1 MPFRS
6 ECRDG
11 RLDPCSARLS
21 EEHALRKIINDPQDF
36 VEEFIDGILLAHPDR
51 LRAADADRRAIVR
64 ADAGTGGRVGIV
76 TGGGSG
82 HLPLFLGYVGRG
94 LASGVAVGNVFS
106 SPSPEQIHAAT
117 TASDD
122 GAGVLYLYGNYGGD
136 VYTFDLAADLSAAD
150 SVRTTT
156 VVGTDDI
163 LSAPAER
170 ATTRRGVAGLFFAYK
185 TAGASAERGDDLDT
199 VTAIAQK
206 TVNRT
211 RTMGVGLS
219 PTILPA
225 AGEPTFT
232 LEDGEM
238 EVGIGIHGEPGHH
251 RGPLETADE
260 ITDRFLAELEKELP
274 LESGSSV
281 AVLVN
286 GLGSTPLEEL
296 YVIYRHV
303 HRVLAGRGVTIA
315 HTFVGEY
322 ATSLEMA
329 GASVSIC
336 HLDEQLEPLLS
347 TPADSPFFQH
357 GSPTGERTAAEAAT
371 PNSSPSR
378 EGTPEDA
385 REIATVAAP
394 GPLREVLLSVT
405 SRLPDHSDELRDL
418 DAALGDGDLGITVSA
433 GARAV
438 HEALQQLPAN
448 AATREVLRA
457 SGTAF
462 ASANPSTFAA
472 LVGGGTLAAAAAAT
486 DENVEADVVVTK
498 LQERIAQ
505 RGGADLG
512 DKTVLDAI
520 DAART
525 SLEGTRGAASSDRA
539 RAARDAV
546 ATAVEDGT
554 GKHSQRGRAAW
565 VGERSVGRQDPGQ
578 VAALR
583 FLDEL
588 VAHLDNP
595 TA

>member
-1 MPFRS
+1 M
-6 ECRDG
+6 
-11 RLDPCSARLS
+11 
-21 EEHALRKIINDPQDF
+21 RKIINDPQSF
-36 VEEFIDGILLAHPDR
+36 VDETIDGILLAHPDK

-64 ADAGTGGRVGIV
+64 ADAGTAGRVGIV

-117 TASDD
+117 LASDD

-150 SVRTTT
+150 GVRSTT

-163 LSAPAER
+163 LSAPQAK
-170 ATTRRGVAGLFFAYK
+170 AHTRRGVAGLFFAYK

-199 VTAIAQK
+199 VSEIAQR
-206 TVNRT
+206 TIDRT

-232 LEDGEM
+232 LDEGEM
-238 EVGIGIHGEPGHH
+238 EIGIGIHGEPGHH
-251 RGPLETADE
+251 RGPLETADQ
-260 ITDRFLAELEKELP
+260 ITDRFMEELVKELP
-274 LESGSSV
+274 LTQGEKV

-296 YVIYRHV
+296 YLIYRRV
-303 HRVLAGRGVTIA
+303 HQTLTELGAKII

-336 HLDEQLEPLLS
+336 HLDDELS
-347 TPADSPFFQH
+347 DLISQPADSPFFTH
-357 GSPTGERTAAEAAT
+357 GSPRANAPLGASSTAAAPAAAQGAPREERTIE
-371 PNSSPSR
+371 
-378 EGTPEDA
+378 
-385 REIATVAAP
+385 TVAAP
-394 GPLREVLLSVT
+394 GPLRETLLAIASK
-405 SRLPDHSDELRDL
+405 LPAHNDELREL
-418 DAALGDGDLGITVSA
+418 DAALGDGDLGITVTS
-433 GARAV
+433 GAVAV
-438 HEALQQLPAN
+438 REALQALPGN
-448 AATREVLRA
+448 ASSREVLRA
-457 SGTAF
+457 AGTAF

-472 LVGGGTLAAAAAAT
+472 LLGGATLAAT
-486 DENVEADVVVTK
+486 TVADSEQIDPLALVTAI
-498 LQERIAQ
+498 QERVAQ
-505 RGGADLG
+505 RGGADVG

-520 DAART
+520 DAIRRSLADT
-525 SLEGTRGAASSDRA
+525 SSSSPADRA
-539 RAARDAV
+539 AAARDAV
-546 ATAVEDGT
+546 DATVTEYAD
-554 GKHSQRGRAAW
+554 KHSMRGRAAW
-565 VGERSVGRQDPGQ
+565 VGERSVGRKDPGQ

-583 FLDEL
+583 FLDDL
-588 VAHLDNP
+588 VHHLR
-595 TA
+595 ARSA

>member
-1 MPFRS
+1 M
-6 ECRDG
+6 
-11 RLDPCSARLS
+11 
-21 EEHALRKIINDPQDF
+21 LRKIINDPQSF
-36 VEEFIDGILLAHPDR
+36 VDETIDGILLAHPDK

-64 ADAGTGGRVGIV
+64 ADAGTAGRVGIV

-117 TASDD
+117 LASDD

-150 SVRTTT
+150 GVRTTT

-163 LSAPAER
+163 LSAPQEKAH
-170 ATTRRGVAGLFFAYK
+170 TRRGVAGLFFAYK

-199 VTAIAQK
+199 VSEIAQR
-206 TVNRT
+206 TIDRT

-232 LEDGEM
+232 LDEGEM
-238 EVGIGIHGEPGHH
+238 EIGIGIHGEPGHH
-251 RGPLETADE
+251 RGPLETADQ
-260 ITDRFLAELEKELP
+260 ITDRFMEELVKELP
-274 LESGSSV
+274 LTQGEKV

-296 YVIYRHV
+296 YLIYRRV
-303 HRVLAGRGVTIA
+303 HQTLSELGAKII

-336 HLDEQLEPLLS
+336 HLDDELS
-347 TPADSPFFQH
+347 DLISQPADSPFFTH
-357 GSPTGERTAAEAAT
+357 GSPSANAPLGASSTAAAPAAAQGAPREERTIE
-371 PNSSPSR
+371 
-378 EGTPEDA
+378 
-385 REIATVAAP
+385 TVAAP
-394 GPLREVLLSVT
+394 GPLRETLLAIASK
-405 SRLPDHSDELRDL
+405 LPAHNDELREL
-418 DAALGDGDLGITVSA
+418 DAALGDGDLGITVTS
-433 GARAV
+433 GAVAV
-438 HEALQQLPAN
+438 REALQALPGN
-448 AATREVLRA
+448 ASSREVLRA
-457 SGTAF
+457 AGTAF

-472 LVGGGTLAAAAAAT
+472 LLGGATLAAT
-486 DENVEADVVVTK
+486 IVADSEQIDPLALVTAI
-498 LQERIAQ
+498 QERVAQ
-505 RGGADLG
+505 RGGADVG

-520 DAART
+520 DAIRRSLADT
-525 SLEGTRGAASSDRA
+525 SSSSPADRA
-539 RAARDAV
+539 AAARDAV
-546 ATAVEDGT
+546 DATVTEYAD
-554 GKHSQRGRAAW
+554 KHSMRGRAAW
-565 VGERSVGRQDPGQ
+565 VGERSVGRKDPGQ

-583 FLDEL
+583 FLDDL
-588 VAHLDNP
+588 VHHLR
-595 TA
+595 ARSA

>member
-1 MPFRS
+1 M
-6 ECRDG
+6 
-11 RLDPCSARLS
+11 
-21 EEHALRKIINDPQDF
+21 RKIINNPQDF
-36 VEEFIDGILLAHPDR
+36 VDETIDGILLAHPDQ

-64 ADAGTGGRVGIV
+64 ADAGTSGRVGIV

-136 VYTFDLAADLSAAD
+136 VYTFDLAADLSSAD
-150 SVRTTT
+150 GVRTTT

-163 LSAPAER
+163 LSAPTEKAN
-170 ATTRRGVAGLFFAYK
+170 TRRGVAGLFFAYK

-199 VTAIAQK
+199 VTEIAQR

-232 LEDGEM
+232 LDEGEM

-260 ITDRFLAELEKELP
+260 ITDRFMAELVKELP
-274 LESGSSV
+274 LTTGEKV

-296 YVIYRHV
+296 YLIYRRV
-303 HRVLAGRGVTIA
+303 HHTLEERGVDIA

-336 HLDEQLEPLLS
+336 HLDEELS
-347 TPADSPFFQH
+347 DLISQPADSPFFSH
-357 GSPTGERTAAEAAT
+357 GNPTGSSAPRGEATTKAPAPAST
-371 PNSSPSR
+371 VTS
-378 EGTPEDA
+378 A
-385 REIATVAAP
+385 REIETVQSP
-394 GPLREVLLSVT
+394 GPLRETLIAVAT
-405 SRLPDHSDELRDL
+405 RLPVHNDELRDL

-433 GARAV
+433 GANAV
-438 HEALQQLPAN
+438 RDALTSLPQGAS
-448 AATREVLRA
+448 AREVLRA
-457 SGTAF
+457 AGTAF

-472 LVGGGTLAAAAAAT
+472 LIGGATLAAAGVAESEQI
-486 DENVEADVVVTK
+486 DPLLLVQKIQDRV
-498 LQERIAQ
+498 AQ
-505 RGGADLG
+505 RGGADVG

-520 DAART
+520 DAIRV
-525 SLEGTRGAASSDRA
+525 SLAERPDADPAERA
-539 RAARDAV
+539 RAAREAV
-546 ATAVEDGT
+546 SAAVSDYTE
-554 GKHSQRGRAAW
+554 KHSMRGRAAW
-565 VGERSVGRQDPGQ
+565 VGERSVGRKDPGQ

-583 FLDEL
+583 FLDDL
-588 VAHLDNP
+588 IDHLESRP
-595 TA
+595 G

>member
-1 MPFRS
+1 VA
-6 ECRDG
+6 CRPDKE
-11 RLDPCSARLS
+11 SV
-21 EEHALRKIINDPQDF
+21 LRKIINDPQDF
-36 VEEFIDGILLAHPDR
+36 VDESIDGILLAHPDR

-64 ADAGTGGRVGIV
+64 SDAGTSGRVGIV

-117 TASDD
+117 VASDD

-136 VYTFDLAADLSAAD
+136 VYTFDLAADLSSAD
-150 SVRTTT
+150 GVRTTT

-163 LSAPAER
+163 LSAPTEKAS
-170 ATTRRGVAGLFFAYK
+170 TRRGVAGLFFAYK
-185 TAGASAERGDDLDT
+185 TAGASAERGDDLDA
-199 VTAIAQK
+199 VTEIAQR
-206 TVNRT
+206 TVERT

-232 LEDGEM
+232 LDDGEM

-260 ITDRFLAELEKELP
+260 ITDRFMVELVKELP
-274 LESGSSV
+274 LATGEKV

-296 YVIYRHV
+296 YLIYRRV
-303 HRVLAGRGVTIA
+303 HSTLTERGVEIA

-336 HLDEQLEPLLS
+336 HLDDELS
-347 TPADSPFFQH
+347 DLISQPADSPFFTH
-357 GSPTGERTAAEAAT
+357 GNPTGSAAPLGAAT
-371 PNSSPSR
+371 TRKASIPASPPR
-378 EGTPEDA
+378 AD
-385 REIATVAAP
+385 REIETVGSP
-394 GPLREVLLSVT
+394 GPLREILIAVAT
-405 SRLPDHSDELRDL
+405 RLPAHNDELRDL
-418 DAALGDGDLGITVSA
+418 DAALGDGDLGITVSS
-433 GARAV
+433 GAEAVRA
-438 HEALQQLPAN
+438 ALTSLPEGASS
-448 AATREVLRA
+448 REVLRA
-457 SGTAF
+457 AGTAF

-472 LVGGGTLAAAAAAT
+472 LLGGATLAAAGVADTEQIDPLAL
-486 DENVEADVVVTK
+486 VEK
-498 LQERIAQ
+498 IQERVAQ
-505 RGGADLG
+505 RGGAEVG

-520 DAART
+520 DAIRA
-525 SLEGTRGAASSDRA
+525 SLAETPDAAPAARA

-546 ATAVEDGT
+546 DDAVTEYA
-554 GKHSQRGRAAW
+554 GKHSMRGRAAW
-565 VGERSVGRQDPGQ
+565 VGERSVGRKDPGQ

-583 FLDEL
+583 FLDDL
-588 VAHLDNP
+588 TDHLDTP
-595 TA
+595 SA

>member
-1 MPFRS
+1 MTTTFS
-6 ECRDG
+6 
-11 RLDPCSARLS
+11 SMARLPDK
-21 EEHALRKIINDPQDF
+21 ENVLRKIINAPQDF
-36 VEEFIDGILLAHPDR
+36 VDETIDGILLAHADQ

-117 TASDD
+117 LASDD

-136 VYTFDLAADLSAAD
+136 AYTFDLAADLSSAD
-150 SVRTTT
+150 GVRTAT

-163 LSAPAER
+163 LSAPTEKAS
-170 ATTRRGVAGLFFAYK
+170 TRRGVAGLCFAYK
-185 TAGASAERGDDLDT
+185 TAGASAERGDDLDA
-199 VTAIAQK
+199 VTDIAQR
-206 TVNRT
+206 TVDRT

-260 ITDRFLAELEKELP
+260 ITDRFMAELVKELP
-274 LESGSSV
+274 LTTGAKV

-296 YVIYRHV
+296 YLIYRRV
-303 HRVLAGRGVTIA
+303 HHTLAQRGVEID

-336 HLDEQLEPLLS
+336 HLDDELSDLLS
-347 TPADSPFFQH
+347 QPANSPFFTH
-357 GSPTGERTAAEAAT
+357 GHPTSKSAPRDDVATAKAPAT
-371 PNSSPSR
+371 V
-378 EGTPEDA
+378 TPKGAD
-385 REIATVAAP
+385 REIETVASP
-394 GPLREVLLSVT
+394 GPLRETLVAVAT
-405 SRLPDHSDELRDL
+405 RLPAHNDELRDL
-418 DAALGDGDLGITVSA
+418 DAALGDGDLGITVTSGADAVREALLSLPA
-433 GARAV
+433 GASS
-438 HEALQQLPAN
+438 
-448 AATREVLRA
+448 REVLRA
-457 SGTAF
+457 AGTAF

-472 LVGGGTLAAAAAAT
+472 LIGGATLATAAIAE
-486 DENVEADVVVTK
+486 DEEIEPLTLVEK
-498 LQERIAQ
+498 IQERVAQ
-505 RGGADLG
+505 RGGADVG

-520 DAART
+520 DAIRV
-525 SLEGTRGAASSDRA
+525 SLAETIGADPLERAQAS
-539 RAARDAV
+539 RDAV
-546 ATAVEDGT
+546 TTAVSDYAE
-554 GKHSQRGRAAW
+554 KHSLRGRAAW
-565 VGERSVGRQDPGQ
+565 VGERSVGRKDPGQ

-583 FLDEL
+583 FLDDL
-588 VAHLDNP
+588 IDHLE
-595 TA
+595 TRSA